1 MRRSLL
7 LYLFVFA
14 ALIAVFQYVT
24 SRKML
29 ETKNSEIEAL
39 KEEIAILETQHGSE
53 SAAGASSELFLF
65 EANDQAMSYC
75 ETRGFKP
82 SEVVLKIED
91 EIIGRNKAAEDNDL
105 VPYEGMQGN
114 MRVNR
119 IRVLNHKWILA
130 DFTDGTHWGELF
142 LIYDLKDNGKLELKT
157 ESSLLYPQD

>member
-29 ETKNSEIEAL
+29 ESKNSEIEAL
-39 KEEIAILETQHGSE
+39 KEEIDILKTQAGSVPE
-53 SAAGASSELFLF
+53 SGTSSELFLF
-65 EANDQAMSYC
+65 EANDQAMSYF
-75 ETRGFKP
+75 EDRGFKP

-91 EIIGRNKAAEDNDL
+91 EIIGRNKTSEDNAL

-119 IRVLNHKWILA
+119 IRILNHKWILA
-130 DFTDGTHWGELF
+130 DFTDGSNWGELF
-142 LIYDLKDNGKLELKT
+142 LIYDLNDKGELELRT
-157 ESSLLYPQD
+157 ESSLLYPQN